1 MPVYEFYCKAC
12 NTIFNFFSSRVNTE
26 KRPQCPKCRQG
37 PLGRVISQFGI
48 LRGRHQDE
56 DVLSGLDKSKLTR
69 AMSILEKEAGSLNP
83 DDPKQTAQLM
93 RKLCDTTGLNLK
105 PGMEKILQRLETGED
120 PAQIEAQ
127 MGDTLD
133 EDDIFELSRRVSQ
146 KKTKKSPERDE
157 TLYPL

>member
-12 NTIFNFFSSRVNTE
+12 NTIFNFYSSRVNTE
-26 KRPQCPKCRQG
+26 KRPQCPKCGQG

-56 DVLSGLDKSKLTR
+56 DVLSGLDESKLTR
-69 AMSILEKEAGSLNP
+69 AMSILEKETGSLNP
-83 DDPKQTAQLM
+83 DDPRQAAQLM

-127 MGDTLD
+127 MGDALD

-157 TLYPL
+157 KLYPL